1 MNDAELE
8 EVILTQGEILKN
20 LYALTK
26 RVEALEGSVVRLN
39 QLDEVKEQLNNF
51 INSSLK
57 WDRWFQIQIN
67 NLEEG
72 K

>member
-20 LYALTK
+20 LDALTK